1 MSSYHILLII
11 QIICVC
17 LSFLS
22 IGRVLSVRN
31 SVSSRY
37 LELTVIFT
45 MLYSMGY
52 LEEMLARSAETAL
65 LSYVIQYFG
74 LAFLPVGYFCFTCEY
89 LEIKLNPVLKW
100 LFFGISGLIFTLVV
114 LAPYKNLYYAGYDFV
129 DTGLY
134 PHLVTGKTTIYWLYL
149 IVETAFLLS
158 SAILFA
164 TKLRLSR
171 NNRMRALLL
180 ALFFE
185 SLLPI
190 VGTTLNILDLLKGFE
205 PSSAVVSIMAVLIT
219 YTLTSGKMADVREV
233 AYANLYRNVGMG
245 IIIADASQN
254 YLDSNFSAQTM
265 LPVLKEMVPGTRLYL
280 PELPLFQG
288 LGEHYFEQNGKL
300 YVSTCVRLFEGGNN
314 IGYIVSIND
323 VSEIRER
330 VEEMRRLKEA
340 ADMANEAKSRFLA
353 NMSHEIR
360 TPLNAIIGMSEL
372 SEKEESPEVVKDY
385 LTQIKA
391 AGKVLVDIVSN
402 VLDISKA
409 ESGKLDLAMTEYDVT
424 EFFNSIINI
433 ANMRIGD
440 KPIDFRIDVDPMIP
454 ARLYGDD
461 VRLRQV
467 FMNFLGNADKYTD
480 TGYIK
485 LTVDAKTEGNR
496 VKISASVEDSGR
508 GIRDEDIDKLFK
520 PFSQVDTV
528 SNKGITG
535 TGLGLN
541 IAAKLIDLMD
551 GSYSV
556 ESDYGKGS
564 KFSFDVYQDIVDATP
579 FAGDNDRQV
588 FTVAKYITF
597 HLYDKR
603 ESVETQKQIARHQ
616 MAEEKKYPDAKV
628 LVVDDNKVNVKVLC
642 AYLKKFE
649 IGADTAFSG
658 DEAIEMVKTKEYD
671 LILMDHMMPGMDG
684 IEATGIIRRLD
695 VPWAGTVKISACT
708 ANVIKGVEDEF
719 REAGMDGF
727 LPKPVQFDDLSEH
740 LYMMLGKQNN

>member
-1 MSSYHILLII
+1 MSAYNFLLII

-17 LSFLS
+17 LSFVS

-37 LELTVIFT
+37 LVLTVIFT

-52 LEEMLARSAETAL
+52 LEEMLARSTEAAL
-65 LSYVIQYFG
+65 VSYVIQYFG
-74 LAFLPVGYFCFTCEY
+74 LAFLPVGYFCFTCDY
-89 LEIKLNPVLKW
+89 LDVKLNSILKW
-100 LFFGISGLIFTLVV
+100 MFFGIGALIFVLVAM
-114 LAPYKNLYYAGYDFV
+114 APYANLYYAGYEFV

-134 PHLVTGKTTIYWLYL
+134 PHLVTQKTPVYWMYL
-149 IVETAFLLS
+149 VVETAFLLA

-164 TKLRLSR
+164 VKLRLNR

-190 VGTTLNILDLLKGFE
+190 IGTTLNILDLLHGFE

-219 YTLTSGKMADVREV
+219 FTLTSGKMADVREV

-254 YLDSNFSAQTM
+254 YLDSNFTAQTY
-265 LPVLKEMVPGTRLYL
+265 LPALKEMVPGTPLHL
-280 PELPLFQG
+280 PDLPLFQG
-288 LGEHYFEQNGKL
+288 LGEHYFELEGKM
-300 YVSTCVRLFEGGNN
+300 YVSTCVRLFEAGNN
-314 IGYIVSIND
+314 IGYIISIND

-340 ADMANEAKSRFLA
+340 ADAANDAKSRFLA

-372 SEKEESPEVVKDY
+372 SEKEDSPEVVHDY
-385 LTQIKA
+385 VAQIKA

-409 ESGKLDLAMTEYDVT
+409 ESGKLDLTMTEYDVV
-424 EFFNSIINI
+424 EFFNSVINI
-433 ANMRIGD
+433 TNMRIGD
-440 KPIDFRIDVDPMIP
+440 KPVEFLIDIDPTIP
-454 ARLYGDD
+454 RRLYGDD

-467 FMNFLGNADKYTD
+467 FMNFLGNAEKYTD
-480 TGYIK
+480 TGHIK
-485 LTVDAKTEGNR
+485 LTVDGHVEGKR
-496 VKISASVEDSGR
+496 IKLTVSVEDTGR
-508 GIRDEDIDKLFK
+508 GIKEADIDQLFK
-520 PFSQVDTV
+520 PFSQVDTIK
-528 SNKGITG
+528 NRGITG

-541 IAAKLIDLMD
+541 IAAKLIDLMG

-556 ESDYGKGS
+556 KSTYGEGS
-564 KFSFDVYQDIVDATP
+564 TFSFDVYEDIVDAEP
-579 FAGDNDRQV
+579 FAGDKERKV
-588 FTVAKYITF
+588 YTAAKYLTF
-597 HLYDKR
+597 HIYGKR
-603 ESVETQKQIARHQ
+603 ESAETRTLIAKQQKAG
-616 MAEEKKYPDAKV
+616 EKKYPDARV
-628 LVVDDNKVNVKVLC
+628 LVVDDNKVNLKVLS
-642 AYLKKFE
+642 AYLKKFD
-649 IGADTAFSG
+649 ISADIASSG
-658 DEAIEMVKTKEYD
+658 EEAVEAVRYKEYD

-684 IEATGIIRRLD
+684 VEAAGIIRKLD
-695 VPWAGTVKISACT
+695 VPWAKKVRISACT
-708 ANVIKGVEDEF
+708 ANVIKGVEEEF
-719 REAGMDGF
+719 KEAGLDGF

-740 LYMMLGKQNN
+740 LYRMLDGKG